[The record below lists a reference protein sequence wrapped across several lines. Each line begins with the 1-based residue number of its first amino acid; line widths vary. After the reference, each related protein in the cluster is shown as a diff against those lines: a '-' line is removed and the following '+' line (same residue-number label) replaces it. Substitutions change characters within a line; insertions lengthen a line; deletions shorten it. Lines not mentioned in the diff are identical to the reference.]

1 MKLRQLCTLS
11 LLLLPLAAAH
21 AADVGVQRLRCDVL
35 NPNKPPRTSYL
46 TLQTVNL
53 GNYWF
58 WRADGDCATFLFDSP
73 RSSTVSPTIFPKT
86 LPGDDWKDKLVV
98 NFTGKAGYGLGPAQ
112 MRYHAEPRRATSG
125 GQDMDVDIKIKH
137 QVNGAQT
144 GNEYEEETAL
154 TYVPATGALL
164 RMSGKVKGVTSDWN
178 SFTLIN
184 CSLDGVNCPGGAPV
198 AADTPLESATASE
211 PVFDKG
217 GGAADVQIKP
227 LAQ

>member
-1 MKLRQLCTLS
+1 MKIRQLCALPF
-11 LLLLPLAAAH
+11 LLLPLAVH

-35 NPNKPPRTSYL
+35 NPDKSPRTSYL
-46 TLQTVNL
+46 TLQTVDL

-73 RSSTVSPTIFPKT
+73 RSSTTAPTLFPKV

-98 NFTGKAGYGLGPAQ
+98 NFSGKDGYGVGPAQ
-112 MRYHAEPRRATSG
+112 LRYHAMPQGRTSG

-137 QVNGAQT
+137 QVAGAQSA
-144 GNEYEEETAL
+144 NEYEEESAL

-164 RMSGKVKGVTSDWN
+164 RMSGKVKGVDKSRN
-178 SFTLIN
+178 SFTLLN
-184 CSLDGVNCPGGAPV
+184 CSIAGVNCPGGAP
-198 AADTPLESATASE
+198 AADAATPTESAAASE
-211 PVFDKG
+211 PVYDKG